1 MLGAKFIRNLPYLLA
16 SKHKLLAYA
25 YEFKADKAILAYPGI
40 SIPKKYPILEDEDRI
55 TIELLEKAEK
65 NYGIEIKT
73 DNKTTLY
80 ILPIKPINNLQ
91 RRHITILRNNYE

>member
-1 MLGAKFIRNLPYLLA
+1 LLQ
-16 SKHKLLAYA
+16 KHKLLAYV
-25 YEFKADKAILAYPGI
+25 YEFKADKAILTYLGI
-40 SIPKKYPILEDEDRI
+40 SIPKKHPILEDEDRT

-65 NYGIEIKT
+65 SYGIEIKT

-80 ILPIKPINNLQ
+80 ILPIKPINNPQ